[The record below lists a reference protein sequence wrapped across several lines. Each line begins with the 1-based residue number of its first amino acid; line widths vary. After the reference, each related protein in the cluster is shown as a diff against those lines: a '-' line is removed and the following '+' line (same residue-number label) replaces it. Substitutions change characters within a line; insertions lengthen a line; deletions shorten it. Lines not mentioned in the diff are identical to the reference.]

1 MKYNPLSFLILRLG
15 LGVVFLVFGIGKFQA
30 DQWVQTIHSMEF
42 FSHLPWSVDT
52 SVVLIGVF
60 EIFTGLALILGFFCR
75 FFALIASCQLVLI
88 LVFLSIYGIQEIRD
102 IGLLAGTLVL
112 FLTKEDFLS
121 LDAFFKSRR
130 PAA

>member
-1 MKYNPLSFLILRLG
+1 MKYNSLSFLILRSG

-42 FSHLPWSVDT
+42 FSHLPWSVNT
-52 SVVLIGVF
+52 SVVLIGIF
-60 EIFTGLALILGFFCR
+60 EILTGLALILGFFCR
-75 FFALIASCQLVLI
+75 FFALMASCQLVLI
-88 LVFLSIYGIQEIRD
+88 LVLLSIYGIQEIRD
-102 IGLLAGTLVL
+102 IGLLAGAIAL

-121 LDAFFKSRR
+121 IDALLKNRR